1 MAEEIRWQHQ
11 AQEERDAVLSAA
23 RNGALDVGSRVQ
35 DTLLWQEEEIRR
47 LKSMVLGDLHQ
58 HDDLASIYAK
68 DLASS
73 YADDVASLY
82 AKDLVSSYAKEIER
96 SMAGDFGAV
105 KQTVPP
111 LVWCLL
117 LERAHAKQAQLAR
130 EVANLRLPSGHL
142 SSAVKKAVQSLSE
155 LSAALEKTH
164 E

>member
-11 AQEERDAVLSAA
+11 AQEERDSVLREA
-23 RNGALDVGSRVQ
+23 RNGALLAGSRVR
-35 DTLLWQEEEIRR
+35 DTLLWQEREIRR
-47 LKSMVLGDLHQ
+47 LN
-58 HDDLASIYAK
+58 DLASIDAKDLVSIYAK
-68 DLASS
+68 D
-73 YADDVASLY
+73 YAD
-82 AKDLVSSYAKEIER
+82 DLVSSYAKEIEQ